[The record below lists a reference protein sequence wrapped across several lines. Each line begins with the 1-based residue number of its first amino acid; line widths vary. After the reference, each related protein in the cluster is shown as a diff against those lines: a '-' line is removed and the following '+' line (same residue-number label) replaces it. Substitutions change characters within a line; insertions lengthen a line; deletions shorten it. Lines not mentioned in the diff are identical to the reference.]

1 MSCGVVRRHR
11 VDLVFQWLWHRPA
24 ATSLIRPLDGEPPH
38 AAGLAL
44 TKRQKTKKKKKK
56 KAKMATYFYSHT
68 AGYIRKL
75 GIQKHTSEFTQRYM

>member
-24 ATSLIRPLDGEPPH
+24 ATSLIRPLDGESPH

-44 TKRQKTKKKKKK
+44 TKDKKKKKK
-56 KAKMATYFYSHT
+56 KKQKWQHIFIPILQAT
-68 AGYIRKL
+68 L
-75 GIQKHTSEFTQRYM
+75 EN